1 MLLRAFSNLELNR
14 NDKAKEDFN
23 EILKAG
29 PDPECFYGLS
39 KISNNF
45 IESLEY
51 LNKAIKHSNNDL
63 KKSKYL
69 KSRGKINQSLD
80 NNDQAIEDFSL
91 SYELNKN
98 DFETLE
104 LLNLNSKHRSKKI
117 VSKESSVSNSKKI
130 YSKGGDYS
138 SEIISIGKEIV
149 ESKNLEENIER
160 LNLFLDEENFDK
172 KLQPVCYDLIIQ
184 AHFFSKKYEDSIES
198 INELLFYLEALNFK
212 IVILEKNLNQTLPHS
227 LG

>member
-1 MLLRAFSNLELNR
+1 MSQFEFDECLTINSTSIISFYWRAKLKNKLEEFFEAVEDLDKSISLFNSSSNLKNYDEEKEFEIKKCMLLRAFSNLELNR

-45 IESLEY
+45 IQSLEY

-63 KKSKYL
+63 EKSKYL

-91 SYELNKN
+91 SYELNK
-98 DFETLE
+98 
-104 LLNLNSKHRSKKI
+104 KI
-117 VSKESSVSNSKKI
+117 LKV
-130 YSKGGDYS
+130 
-138 SEIISIGKEIV
+138 
-149 ESKNLEENIER
+149 
-160 LNLFLDEENFDK
+160 
-172 KLQPVCYDLIIQ
+172 
-184 AHFFSKKYEDSIES
+184 
-198 INELLFYLEALNFK
+198 
-212 IVILEKNLNQTLPHS
+212 
-227 LG
+227 